1 MIRAA
6 NGHQLDLFED
16 VVVCDDWAAQLAPCF
31 EGAMLPAKRVAG
43 LFAGIGGF
51 ELGLTRA
58 GHETLLLCEND
69 PGANAIL
76 DAHFPAT
83 QRHGDVRTL
92 EELPGSTDLI
102 AAGFPCQDLSQAG
115 KTAGITGKNSSLIG
129 AVFELLR
136 RRPVRWLLLENVP
149 FMLQLA
155 NGRALAVIVDEL
167 ENLGYRWAYRVVD
180 SRAFGLPQRRERVY
194 LLASLEADPRAV
206 LCTDDAGPPG
216 DRDSNTRPA
225 CGFYWTEGIRGLGW
239 AVDAVPTL
247 KGGST
252 VGIPSPPAILMPSA
266 EIVKP
271 DIRDA
276 ERMQGFAPDWT
287 KPAEA
292 VVKAGYRWKL
302 VGNAVT
308 VDAAH
313 WLGLR
318 LRHHGAYEPERDRP
332 LVPGK
337 SWPKAAWGD
346 GRHRAS
352 IAISSW
358 PVRARGVPLRRFL
371 QFNGILL
378 SSKATGGFLSRARS
392 SRLRFPPGFLEAVE
406 VHLERMKTHDSQLR
420 EEEVPWLGSG
430 SGDLGEAGPN
440 QAGTDEAG
448 GPGATRAAPHG
459 LPLPRP

>member
-1 MIRAA
+1 M
-6 NGHQLDLFED
+6 HPKK
-16 VVVCDDWAAQLAPCF
+16 VV
-31 EGAMLPAKRVAG
+31 G

-51 ELGLTRA
+51 EVGLTRA
-58 GHETLLLCEND
+58 GHGTLLLCEND
-69 PGANAIL
+69 PGANAVL
-76 DAHFPAT
+76 DAHFPGIY
-83 QRHGDVRTL
+83 RSRDVRTL
-92 EELPGSTDLI
+92 TDVPDGTHLI
-102 AAGFPCQDLSQAG
+102 TAGFPCQDLSQAG
-115 KTAGITGKNSSLIG
+115 RTAGIAGKNSSLIG

-136 RRPVRWLLLENVP
+136 KRAVPWLLLENVP

-167 ENLGYRWAYRVVD
+167 EGLGYRWAYRVVD
-180 SRAFGLPQRRERVY
+180 SRAFGLPQRRERVF

-206 LCTDDAGPPG
+206 LLADDAGLP
-216 DRDSNTRPA
+216 RDHGRDGRPA

-308 VDAAH
+308 VDVAH
-313 WLGLR
+313 WLGQR
-318 LRHHGAYEPERDRP
+318 LRHPAEYDAGRDRP
-332 LVPGK
+332 LAPAR

-346 GRHRAS
+346 GGARATVS
-352 IAISSW
+352 ISAW
-358 PVRARGVPLRRFL
+358 PVRAKGAPLHRFL
-371 QFNGILL
+371 QFNGTLL
-378 SSKATGGFLSRARS
+378 SVKATAGFLSRAKS
-392 SRLRFPPGFLEAVE
+392 SRLRFPAGFLDAVE
-406 VHLERMKTHDSQLR
+406 VHLKRMRAHDSHLW

-430 SGDLGEAGPN
+430 PGDVG
-440 QAGTDEAG
+440 QAGEDQASPDEAG
-448 GPGATRAAPHG
+448 DPGSPRTAPVG
-459 LPLPRP
+459 DTVSSSQ